1 MGMLG
6 TSGVSRRR
14 RLVGAAAV
22 ARTRAILPRLDYA
35 RGLVGDVH
43 TSLLGELRPL
53 SRRNRQL
60 DSAAA
65 GDRKAPDT
73 VLGALRLRAA
83 PEPASLGD
91 ELAVRTAVLATLK
104 VRSQLAA
111 MQRADLIPRVVP
123 AMLPVI
129 RHVSSAL
136 YPAYPLC
143 SARLCEAS
151 SVLGGVL
158 ADSAIVTAAK
168 LDFDRS
174 NAVSSALLAQ
184 AKLTSRSK
192 VAKLYPNLRPRSIGP

>member
-6 TSGVSRRR
+6 TAGSPRRR
-14 RLVGAAAV
+14 GRMGAAAV
-22 ARTRAILPRLDYA
+22 ARTREILPRLDYA

-43 TSLLGELRPL
+43 ASLLGELRRL

-65 GDRKAPDT
+65 RASKAPGAA
-73 VLGALRLRAA
+73 LGAPHLRAA
-83 PEPASLGD
+83 LEPASLGD
-91 ELAVRTAVLATLK
+91 ELAVRTAVLATIRI
-104 VRSQLAA
+104 RSQLAG
-111 MQRADLIPRVVP
+111 MQRADFIPRVVP
-123 AMLPVI
+123 AILPAI

-158 ADSAIVTAAK
+158 ADSAVVTAAK
-168 LDFDRS
+168 IDFDRS

-184 AKLTSRSK
+184 AKLTSKSK
-192 VAKLYPNLRPRSIGP
+192 IAKLYPNLQAACH